1 MIIHNLK
8 LIFVHIPKTG
18 GRSIEKL
25 LSGFGKRIE
34 FQEGWDEKNKIW
46 QQHLTIKQILS
57 LRKNCADY
65 FKFSFVRNPWDRM
78 VSDYFY
84 FMKHGIS
91 GEFKD
96 FLMETDVYFDNF
108 PIFNGRV
115 GCKDHRLPQIHFLL
129 DENDKYPIDFIG
141 RFETLQQDFNIICDK
156 VGIPPQELPHL
167 NKTEHKH
174 YSEYYDEETKQ
185 IVAEKYAK
193 EIELFDYK
201 FETLPQF

>member
-1 MIIHNLK
+1 MIIHDIE

-25 LSGFGKRIE
+25 LNGIGKSIE
-34 FQEGWDEKNKIW
+34 FQEGWDEENKTW
-46 QQHLTIKQILS
+46 YQHLTIKQIFN
-57 LRKNCADY
+57 LRENCKDY

-96 FLMETDVYFDNF
+96 FLTESKTYFNNF
-108 PIFNGRV
+108 PKFNGNV

-129 DENDKYPIDFIG
+129 DKNNDYSIDFTG
-141 RFETLQQDFNIICDK
+141 KFENLQQDFDIICNK
-156 VGIPPQELPHL
+156 IGIPPQQLPHI
-167 NKTEHKH
+167 NKTEHQH
-174 YSEYYDEETKQ
+174 YTEYYDEETKQ

-193 EIELFDYK
+193 EIELFGYK
-201 FETLPQF
+201 FGE